1 MADGQG
7 RGLAQHPCYGHGV
20 PLLPLAAL
28 FALLALVCALFLLR
42 HAFGRSVG
50 TGMLVLLLP
59 AYVLVYAFSQ
69 FEHPRKGLIVAGF
82 VSCSVLAALLLGVG
96 LAGLPQSPPPPP
108 PRF

>member
-1 MADGQG
+1 M
-7 RGLAQHPCYGHGV
+7 

-28 FALLALVCALFLLR
+28 FGLVTFVCAAFLLV
-42 HAFGRSVG
+42 HAFRRSVG
-50 TGMLVLLLP
+50 TGMMVLLVP
-59 AYVLVYAFSQ
+59 CYVLVYAFSQ

-96 LAGLPQSPPPPP
+96 LAGLPESLPPPP